1 MEEKRYTPRP
11 KNKTAPIC
19 AITFAVVGLVLF
31 LVLPR
36 FITRYAAP
44 AQLAAVMLL
53 VIGIFIAMKYCF
65 VSNTYVLMEG
75 ENGRPWFLVEQKQG
89 KRISTVC
96 QLPVSRLLAIE
107 EYHRGE
113 AVPKTAGQTFSYI
126 ATMNGPEYQF
136 LRARGEKGEL
146 LIKIEADADF
156 LAALRAVWDAFT
168 AARDA
173 ARAAAA
179 AAQEEEPAPEEVPA
193 TEEVPAP
200 EGIPAPADPA
210 APEENSDPA

>member
-1 MEEKRYTPRP
+1 MEEKRFTPRP
-11 KNKTAPIC
+11 KNKVAPIC
-19 AITFAVVGLVLF
+19 AMAFVVCGLALF

-36 FITRYAAP
+36 FITQYAAP
-44 AQLAAVMLL
+44 VQLAAVMVL

-89 KRISTVC
+89 RRVSTVC

-107 EYHRGE
+107 EYHRGD
-113 AVPKTAGQTFSYI
+113 AAPKTTGQTFSYI

-136 LRARGEKGEL
+136 LRARGDKGEL

-156 LAALRAVWDAFT
+156 LAALRAMWDAFR

-173 ARAAAA
+173 AMAARAAAVT
-179 AAQEEEPAPEEVPA
+179 EEESPDAEMPAPD
-193 TEEVPAP
+193 TEPPAP
-200 EGIPAPADPA
+200 DAPAEDA
-210 APEENSDPA
+210 DRT

>member
-53 VIGIFIAMKYCF
+53 VIGIFIARKYCF

-146 LIKIEADADF
+146 LIKIEANADF

-168 AARDA
+168 AAREA
-173 ARAAAA
+173 ARAAKAT
-179 AAQEEEPAPEEVPA
+179 QEEEPAPEEA
-193 TEEVPAP
+193 
-200 EGIPAPADPA
+200 PAPAEELPT
-210 APEENSDPA
+210 PEENNDPT

>member
-1 MEEKRYTPRP
+1 
-11 KNKTAPIC
+11 
-19 AITFAVVGLVLF
+19 
-31 LVLPR
+31 
-36 FITRYAAP
+36 
-44 AQLAAVMLL
+44 MLL

-107 EYHRGE
+107 EYRRGE
-113 AVPKTAGQTFSYI
+113 AAPKTAGQTFSYI

-156 LAALRAVWDAFT
+156 LAALRTVWNAFT
-168 AARDA
+168 AAREA
-173 ARAAAA
+173 ARAAKAT
-179 AAQEEEPAPEEVPA
+179 QEEEPAPEEA
-193 TEEVPAP
+193 
-200 EGIPAPADPA
+200 PAPAEELPT
-210 APEENSDPA
+210 PEENTDPT